1 MLSPDVR
8 RPLVHFSSKLEA
20 RPVVDIAQELAGIR
34 AQLASLEHRFASL
47 AIGFFGIAGIMIWS
61 KLMGWI

>member
-1 MLSPDVR
+1 MDR
-8 RPLVHFSSKLEA
+8 
-20 RPVVDIAQELAGIR
+20 QELADIR
-34 AQLASLEHRFASL
+34 AQLASLEHRFVTL